1 MLHTISFPTGKVDYY
16 LNSSCSQLF
25 QIAPT
30 AHNIIITDKNINQF
44 YGDLFSIYR
53 VIIIKP
59 GEDSKNWETINS
71 LASKL
76 AALEVHKTTTII
88 GIGGGVIS
96 DIVGFLASVYMRGVS
111 FAFVPTSLLG
121 MVDAAIGGKNGINV
135 DVHKNMIGT
144 IRQPKFILYDTSFL
158 KTLPDEEW
166 SNGFAEIIKYGCI
179 GEPKILADLE
189 TNNINTFRSKPEKMN
204 ELIAICIQQKN
215 NIVVSDEQESGVRK
229 VLNFGH
235 TTGHAFETLYKLPHG
250 QAVSLGMLVALIAS
264 EKHTNLSTT
273 VRMQIIQTLQHYGL
287 PVKLR
292 FDIDKVVQTLRLDKK
307 RNNDAID
314 FVLLE
319 ALGKPIVKS
328 LTFTEIREA
337 LQIFADAIKH

>member
-1 MLHTISFPTGKVDYY
+1 MLNTVSFPTGNVDYY
-16 LNSSCSQLF
+16 LNASCSQLF
-25 QIAPT
+25 QLAP
-30 AHNIIITDKNINQF
+30 AANNIIITDKNINQF
-44 YGDLFSIYR
+44 YGDLFSTYR
-53 VIIIKP
+53 VLTIKP
-59 GEDSKNWETINS
+59 GEQSKSWETINT

-76 AALEVHKTTTII
+76 ATFEVHKNTTII
-88 GIGGGVIS
+88 GIGGGVVS

-135 DVHKNMIGT
+135 DVHKNMVGT

-179 GEPKILADLE
+179 GDPKILADLDV
-189 TNNINTFRSKPEKMN
+189 NNISTFRSKPEKMN
-204 ELIAICIQQKN
+204 ELIASCIYQKN
-215 NIVVSDEQESGVRK
+215 TIVVSDEQESGIRK
-229 VLNFGH
+229 ILNFGH
-235 TTGHAFETLYKLPHG
+235 TAGHAFETLYQLHHG
-250 QAVSLGMLVALIAS
+250 QAVALGMIVALIAS
-264 EKHTNLSTT
+264 EKHTGLDLGIR
-273 VRMQIIQTLQHYGL
+273 VQIVQTLQHYGL

-307 RNNDAID
+307 RNNDTID
-314 FVLLE
+314 FILLE
-319 ALGKPIVKS
+319 AVGKPVIKS
-328 LTFTEIREA
+328 LSFSEIREA